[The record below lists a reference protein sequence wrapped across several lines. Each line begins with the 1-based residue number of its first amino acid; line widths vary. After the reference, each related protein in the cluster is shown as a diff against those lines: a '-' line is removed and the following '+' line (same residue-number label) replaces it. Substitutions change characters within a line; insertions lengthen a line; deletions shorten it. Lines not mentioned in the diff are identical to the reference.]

1 MKKKMFLMGLIM
13 SLIISVAMGLLSSC
27 LLIAFNPDI
36 VKTSPVPM
44 IYLSNTLA
52 SVVTGLI
59 VFFVIPLGKLG
70 AALTAKAGARPPMLK
85 FTLLNAIPMAVGNT
99 VIISLV
105 VSLIGVI
112 SARAK
117 VPAEVLS
124 TMPPMPVMWLGTWA
138 KLLLPTLAA
147 SYILSVLLTP
157 LISRALGLGGP
168 GPEGGA
174 GKPPVKG

>member
-13 SLIISVAMGLLSSC
+13 SLIISVAMGLLSSF
-27 LLIAFNPDI
+27 LLILFNPDI
-36 VKTSPVPM
+36 VKSSPVPV
-44 IYLSNTLA
+44 IYLLNTLA
-52 SVVTGLI
+52 SLITGLI
-59 VFFVIPLGKLG
+59 VFFVVPLGKLG
-70 AALTAKAGARPPMLK
+70 VALTVKAGVRPPSLK

-105 VSLIGVI
+105 VSLLGVI
-112 SARAK
+112 SARMK

-138 KLLLPTLAA
+138 KLLLPTLIA
-147 SYILSVLLTP
+147 SYILSVLISP
-157 LISRALGLGGP
+157 LISKALGLGGT

-174 GKPPVKG
+174 GKPPVKE

>member
-13 SLIISVAMGLLSSC
+13 SLIISVAMGLLSSF
-27 LLIAFNPDI
+27 LLILFNPDI
-36 VKTSPVPM
+36 VKSSPVPV
-44 IYLSNTLA
+44 IYLLNTLA
-52 SVVTGLI
+52 SLITGLI
-59 VFFVIPLGKLG
+59 VFFVVPLGKLG
-70 AALTAKAGARPPMLK
+70 VALTVKAGVRPPSLK

-105 VSLIGVI
+105 VSLLGVI
-112 SARAK
+112 SARMK

-138 KLLLPTLAA
+138 KLLLPTLIA
-147 SYILSVLLTP
+147 SYILSVLISP
-157 LISRALGLGGP
+157 LLSKALGLGGT

-174 GKPPVKG
+174 GKPPVKE

>member
-1 MKKKMFLMGLIM
+1 MKKKMFRMGLIM
-13 SLIISVAMGLLSSC
+13 SLIISVAMGLLSSF
-27 LLIAFNPDI
+27 LLILFNPDI
-36 VKTSPVPM
+36 VRSSPVPV

-52 SVVTGLI
+52 SVITGLI

-70 AALTAKAGARPPMLK
+70 AALTVKAGVRPPSLK
-85 FTLLNAIPMAVGNT
+85 FMLLNAIPMAVGNT

-105 VSLIGVI
+105 VSLLGVI
-112 SARAK
+112 SARMK

-138 KLLLPTLAA
+138 KLLLPTLMA
-147 SYILSVLLTP
+147 SYALSVLLTP

-168 GPEGGA
+168 GPEGGT
-174 GKPPVKG
+174 GKPPVKE